1 MPFGDMEL
9 AIRMALLAAPAV
21 QGEPVAEMVELL
33 KEQLNDMTEYK
44 VAAHQLIGIPASV
57 GISEPIEGFAKRP
70 QDIMPAVRDMALR
83 IELLERQAAELEWQL
98 AESRANDK
106 QAMAY
111 LTQIRELVGGEDFP
125 DMVRRCEKLRKDAGT
140 ERQIQRAAQ
149 HLPEGWR
156 IIVEVE
162 RDAGWIDAFN
172 PDGRR
177 IEIDWVGSLAEQIE
191 QAIDATMQEAS
202 HDN

>member
-1 MPFGDMEL
+1 MKTNKPKVVGLEVRAYGSSPL
-9 AIRMALLAAPAV
+9 IRLSDYEAL
-21 QGEPVAEMVELL
+21 QAECE
-33 KEQLNDMTEYK
+33 K
-44 VAAHQLIGIPASV
+44 
-57 GISEPIEGFAKRP
+57 
-70 QDIMPAVRDMALR
+70 LR
-83 IELLERQAAELEWQL
+83 TAL
-98 AESRANDK
+98 AESRANDLT
-106 QAMAY
+106 AMGY
-111 LTQIRELVGGEDFP
+111 LNQIRGLVGGDDFP

-191 QAIDATMQEAS
+191 QAIDAAMQEAS

>member
-1 MPFGDMEL
+1 MTTNKPEVVAWYYKHATREHLKRLMYRPMHKVGENYEEIEL
-9 AIRMALLAAPAV
+9 IRLSDYKKLAA
-21 QGEPVAEMVELL
+21 E
-33 KEQLNDMTEYK
+33 
-44 VAAHQLIGIPASV
+44 
-57 GISEPIEGFAKRP
+57 F
-70 QDIMPAVRDMALR
+70 
-83 IELLERQAAELEWQL
+83 
-98 AESRANDK
+98 
-106 QAMAY
+106 
-111 LTQIRELVGGEDFP
+111 
-125 DMVRRCEKLRKDAGT
+125 EKLRKEAGT

-191 QAIDATMQEAS
+191 QAIDTAMQEAAHES
-202 HDN
+202 H

>member
-1 MPFGDMEL
+1 MTANEPEVVGFATHHDEPMMFPNRKE
-9 AIRMALLAAPAV
+9 AAAYCDDR
-21 QGEPVAEMVELL
+21 EDPVALIRLSDYEALQAEC
-33 KEQLNDMTEYK
+33 ESLN
-44 VAAHQLIGIPASV
+44 
-57 GISEPIEGFAKRP
+57 R
-70 QDIMPAVRDMALR
+70 ALT
-83 IELLERQAAELEWQL
+83 
-98 AESRANDK
+98 ESRANDQ

-111 LTQIRELVGGEDFP
+111 LNEVRAIVGADDFP

-191 QAIDATMQEAS
+191 QAIDAAMQDAS
-202 HDN
+202 HD

>member
-1 MPFGDMEL
+1 MTNKPEVKRYKLEFGHDSAMRKINRMQESEGGVYVRFEDYEALQATHEEELFCVRQDRDAHFGDLM
-9 AIRMALLAAPAV
+9 RALEQVDALK
-21 QGEPVAEMVELL
+21 AE
-33 KEQLNDMTEYK
+33 
-44 VAAHQLIGIPASV
+44 
-57 GISEPIEGFAKRP
+57 
-70 QDIMPAVRDMALR
+70 
-83 IELLERQAAELEWQL
+83 
-98 AESRANDK
+98 
-106 QAMAY
+106 
-111 LTQIRELVGGEDFP
+111 
-125 DMVRRCEKLRKDAGT
+125 CEKLRKDAGT

-191 QAIDATMQEAS
+191 QAIDAALQEE
-202 HDN
+202 HNP